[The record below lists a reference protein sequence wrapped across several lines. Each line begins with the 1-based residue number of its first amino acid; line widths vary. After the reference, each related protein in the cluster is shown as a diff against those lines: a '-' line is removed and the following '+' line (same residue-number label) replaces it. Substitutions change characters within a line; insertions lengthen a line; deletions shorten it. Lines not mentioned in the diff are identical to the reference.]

1 MIQFNEWAERDS
13 QIGKWLDM
21 IEEEDV
27 LKEMG
32 YTDKEIYELLVH
44 DFLNDESITH
54 ITHSVEFEET
64 KYRLACRKAEEEYD
78 ERGCR

>member
-54 ITHSVEFEET
+54 ITHSVKFEET
-64 KYRLACRKAEEEYD
+64 KYRLAYRRAEEEYD
-78 ERGCR
+78 ERGC